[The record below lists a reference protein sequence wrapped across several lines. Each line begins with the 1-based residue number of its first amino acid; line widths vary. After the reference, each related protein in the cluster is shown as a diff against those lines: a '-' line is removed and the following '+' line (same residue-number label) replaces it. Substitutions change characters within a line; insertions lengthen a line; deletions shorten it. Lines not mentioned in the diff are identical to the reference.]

1 MLFKHNFEFI
11 SILPCIVSFKHVS
24 LSILF
29 ISLLQ
34 SHVYDN
40 GAYVLQL
47 LPALPAAWP
56 DGEFTGLKARG
67 GFEVSARWQAGRMVE
82 LRVKSLLGND
92 FRVWYDGDYIASGKI
107 GRGKTWV
114 WRSR

>member
-1 MLFKHNFEFI
+1 MPNLFTQHPPFQMDANFGTTAGIAEM
-11 SILPCIVSFKHVS
+11 
-24 LSILF
+24 
-29 ISLLQ
+29 LLQ
-34 SHVYDN
+34 SHVYDS
-40 GAYVLQL
+40 GTYVLQL

-92 FRVWYDGDYIASGKI
+92 FRVWYDGNYIASEKI